1 MMCMILTWAANRS
14 QVSSGKLVVELCA
27 QRDATAYVTIKKE
40 NNNNFVSSK
49 FQFFSY

>member
-14 QVSSGKLVVELCA
+14 QVSSGKLVVDM
-27 QRDATAYVTIKKE
+27 QRDTTAYVTIKKE

-49 FQFFSY
+49 FQFFLY